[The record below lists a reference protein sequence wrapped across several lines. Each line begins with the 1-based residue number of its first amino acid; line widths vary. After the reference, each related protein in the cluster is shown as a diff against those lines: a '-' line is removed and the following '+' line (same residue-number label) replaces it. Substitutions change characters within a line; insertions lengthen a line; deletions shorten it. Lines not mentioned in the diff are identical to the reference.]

1 VLPTAV
7 KRVQFYSRNSHE
19 KYVYW
24 LIDIVK
30 VPYDEALLKTNSR
43 NVVDAMVVK
52 MIHEGKTITETTVLA
67 PIIREIEDVTE
78 DTVVEPIVEPILEE
92 IEEQIEQIEPSWVE
106 SARDAIGDAV
116 DGVVDEIQEKVED
129 AIDIVEN
136 VIEDTVGFTFDK
148 PAEVTEEMMIVP
160 EEENPF
166 GGEVDYNS
174 YTIRELQ
181 KECKARGITIRGTKS
196 EVVLRL
202 RHDDIGI
209 VERPTQGVT
218 DAPSQEAADVTP
230 DAPSQEAATEE
241 VTTND
246 DSRQTELTDEEE

>member
-1 VLPTAV
+1 MLPTAV

-24 LIDIVK
+24 LIETVK
-30 VPYDEALLKTNSR
+30 IPYHESLFKTNSR
-43 NVVDAMVVK
+43 NVVDELVVK
-52 MIHEGKTITETTVLA
+52 MISEGKIITETTILA
-67 PIIREIEDVTE
+67 PIIREIEDTPLEPVIKE
-78 DTVVEPIVEPILEE
+78 VEEKIAEVVPT
-92 IEEQIEQIEPSWVE
+92 WVE
-106 SARDAIGDAV
+106 SARDAIGD
-116 DGVVDEIQEKVED
+116 VVEDVAEEIQERVED
-129 AIDIVEN
+129 VVEVIEN
-136 VIEDTVGFTFDK
+136 VIEDTVGFTFDR
-148 PAEVTEEMMIVP
+148 PVEVTEEMMIVP
-160 EEENPF
+160 DVDNPF
-166 GGEVDYNS
+166 GGEIDYNS
-174 YTIRELQ
+174 FTIRELQ

-202 RHDDIGI
+202 RHDDAGI
-209 VERPTQGVT
+209 VEQPTQGVT

>member
-30 VPYDEALLKTNSR
+30 VPYDKALLKTNSR

-52 MIHEGKTITETTVLA
+52 MINEGKTITETTVLA

-106 SARDAIGDAV
+106 SARDAIGD
-116 DGVVDEIQEKVED
+116 VVEDVAEEIQERVED
-129 AIDIVEN
+129 VVEVIEN
-136 VIEDTVGFTFDK
+136 VIEDTVGFTFDR
-148 PAEVTEEMMIVP
+148 PVEVTEEMMIVP
-160 EEENPF
+160 DVDNPF
-166 GGEVDYNS
+166 GGEIDYNS
-174 YTIRELQ
+174 FTIRELQ

-202 RHDDIGI
+202 RHDDAGI
-209 VERPTQGVT
+209 VEQPTQGVT